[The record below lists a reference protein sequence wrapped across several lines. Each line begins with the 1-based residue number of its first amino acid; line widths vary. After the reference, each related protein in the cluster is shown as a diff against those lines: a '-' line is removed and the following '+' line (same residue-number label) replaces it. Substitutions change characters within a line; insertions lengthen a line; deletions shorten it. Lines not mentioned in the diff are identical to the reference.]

1 MAARRAAPADPE
13 LPDAAGGEAGLIEL
27 VPMTPAFIEAVL
39 ADERDEAAGLLEI
52 ELPDWFP
59 SDGERRFLGSRLRQM
74 REDVRYEQWC
84 PHVVVLDGLMI
95 GGAGYHGP
103 PGVNAMQSPDAVEYG
118 YTIYP
123 QWRGRGYATEA
134 SRLLMDMAEEWAGIS
149 HFVLS
154 VAPDNEPS
162 LAIVRKLGFVRTGE
176 RMDAEDGLEHV
187 FELER

>member
-1 MAARRAAPADPE
+1 V
-13 LPDAAGGEAGLIEL
+13 IEL
-27 VPMTPAFIEAVL
+27 VPMTPAFLQAVL
-39 ADERDEAAGLLEI
+39 ADERDEAAALLEI
-52 ELPDWFP
+52 ELPDDFP
-59 SDGERRFLGSRLRQM
+59 TDGERRFLATRLRQM
-74 REDVRYEQWC
+74 REDERVQQWC

-95 GGAGYHGP
+95 GHAGFHGP

-123 QWRGRGYATEA
+123 AWRGRGYATEA
-134 SRLLMDMAEEWAGIS
+134 ARLLMDMAEEWAGIS

-162 LAIVRKLGFVRTGE
+162 LAIVRKFGFVKTGE
-176 RMDAEDGLEHV
+176 QIDEEDGLEHV